1 MAVRKMKTGVLPTVT
16 PSIFTPKPEEIGNL
30 TVKQR
35 LAIIQQRVGI
45 VGKKSKGYKWN
56 YASYQ
61 HVWDDTLKPLFRE
74 LSLAYMVTSKTLDAQ
89 TSIFEFRIFDVMKPE
104 DSTYMEIPIAI
115 TPDAK
120 QTGAQISYYRRYA
133 LLCMCELSVGDED
146 ALEQFPMGVT
156 GDEPVGEKSTPKPKL
171 NDKFVQRVK
180 AKTESP
186 QGQTANDAE
195 DWDIDF

>member
-1 MAVRKMKTGVLPTVT
+1 MVARKTKMAETAVLT
-16 PSIFTPKPEEIGNL
+16 PPIFTPAPEEIGKL
-30 TVKQR
+30 TVAQR
-35 LAIIQQRVGI
+35 LAIIQQRIGI

-74 LSLAYMVTSKTLDAQ
+74 FSLAYMVTSKTLDAQ
-89 TSIFEFRIFDVMKPE
+89 TSIFEFRIYDVMKPE

-180 AKTESP
+180 AKTES
-186 QGQTANDAE
+186 QQAQEANDAE
-195 DWDIDF
+195 EWDIDF